1 MSYSNGSGIGVY
13 NQYGAR
19 ETGGAVGIE
28 HSKSGVQKFHMD
40 LTGASIS
47 EGNANGFVPE
57 VYLPKG
63 ALIVS
68 AVLRVDEA
76 FSLGGTTPAV
86 EVGTLGSEVTNGVTL
101 SEADLEAI
109 GTYDVSAG
117 LAGTWTAGLAANTQI
132 GIALSGTTPTISTSV
147 GKGTLF
153 LEYVSVAKA

>member
-28 HSKSGVQKFHMD
+28 HSQSGVQKFHMD
-40 LTGASIS
+40 LTGQSITD
-47 EGNANGFVPE
+47 GNADGFVPE

-86 EVGTLGSEVTNGVTL
+86 EVGTAGSEVTNGITL
-101 SEADLEAI
+101 SEANLEAI
-109 GTYDVSAG
+109 GTYDVIAG
-117 LAGTWTAGLAANTQI
+117 LAGTWAAGLAANTLI
-132 GIALSGTTPTISTSV
+132 GIALSGTTPTISATV
-147 GKGTLF
+147 GKGTLL